1 MNSVGSS
8 NANSA
13 GGINAGNNDPSSNAI
28 GNPHLGT
35 PVGLG
40 TDETTSAS
48 APSVGDPAFARSLSP
63 TTFASPFDH
72 VNMQPLGEL
81 SPKVVS
87 NVQNLGVA
95 TPLSTPAPQTA
106 VPKDPFAKPVSPFA
120 PPEPKKPEVATEPK
134 FDELYADTFNKGV
147 PVVNIGNTTVRV
159 GKTAQNPADTG
170 GFARIGTDQI
180 GIKVS
185 GDPNALAQ
193 TGRAPVSIG
202 IDGKLGESTN
212 YNFQVNKIGVPGDPG
227 FSFKLD
233 FKF

>member
-1 MNSVGSS
+1 MSSVGSTNT
-8 NANSA
+8 NAA
-13 GGINAGNNDPSSNAI
+13 GGLNAGNNDPSNNSSI
-28 GNPHLGT
+28 GNPHLGA
-35 PVGLG
+35 PVGLS
-40 TDETTSAS
+40 TDETTAAS
-48 APSVGDPAFARSLSP
+48 VPSVGNPEFAGALSP

-95 TPLSTPAPQTA
+95 TPLSTPAAETA

-134 FDELYADTFNKGV
+134 FDDVYADTFNKGL
-147 PVVNIGNTTVRV
+147 PVANIGSTTVRV

-170 GFARIGTDQI
+170 GFVRVGNDQI
-180 GIKVS
+180 GLKVS

-193 TGRAPVSIG
+193 TGRAPVSM
-202 IDGKLGESTN
+202 L
-212 YNFQVNKIGVPGDPG
+212 PAPR
-227 FSFKLD
+227 
-233 FKF
+233 